1 MKKSL
6 TLAMALALGVT
17 ASAYAANP
25 FSDVPA
31 GHWAY
36 GSLEQLAA
44 DGVVEG
50 YTEGTFAGDKL
61 MTRYEMAQIVAKAM
75 AKGANVDKLA
85 AEFADELDSLGVR
98 VAKLEKG
105 ADAVKIT
112 GEVRYHYADFDNG
125 SYSMTAIGAD
135 SGTEPGSKYHE
146 NQLRSRI
153 WIQGAVNDDWS
164 YTGMIQNTQDF
175 DNETGDEETKFKR
188 AYVEGKIGGVD
199 VLAGRYNAYL
209 VNGNLYDEH
218 ADGIEV
224 SYGNDVKLTAF
235 YMKPTD
241 QNGVYGAF
249 TKGGQGNFEARI
261 EYEKAYGAKVD
272 TTIGVVKATA
282 GYTVF
287 DDGAKTQ
294 VNLANNVLEE
304 PPHPMDDNKIW
315 NVGVAFDV
323 AKDLSL
329 TADYL
334 KSDLKKWQAKGDKD
348 VVDFKDDDGF
358 ILNLNYKGAK
368 AAEPGS
374 YGVYAYYYDQARGTV
389 VAHTMNGYHGY
400 HGFKG
405 YMLGANY
412 TLAKNIVASLEWYD
426 LESKGSASIIEAGT
440 SSQVTR
446 KWGKQDMETLW
457 AQVVFTF

>member
-36 GSLEQLAA
+36 ASVAQLAA
-44 DGVVEG
+44 DGVVDG
-50 YTEGTFAGDKL
+50 YADGAFAGDKL
-61 MTRYEMAQIVAKAM
+61 ITRYEMAQIVAKAI
-75 AKGANVDKLA
+75 ANGANVDKLA
-85 AEFADELDSLGVR
+85 AEFADELDTLGVC

-105 ADAVKIT
+105 TDAVKIT
-112 GEVRYHYADFDNG
+112 GEVRYHYADKDTEKVKV
-125 SYSMTAIGAD
+125 SGAD
-135 SGTEPGSKYHE
+135 TGAAGGKKYNE

-153 WIQGAVNDDWS
+153 WVQGTVNDDWT
-164 YTGMIQNTQDF
+164 YTGMLQNTQNF
-175 DNETGDEETKFKR
+175 DDEVGNEDTEFKR
-188 AYVEGKIGGVD
+188 AYVEGKIGGVN

-224 SYGNDVKLTAF
+224 SYGKDVKFTAF
-235 YMKPTD
+235 AMKPTE
-241 QNGVYGAF
+241 QSGVYVNMVDDEGYSLVM
-249 TKGGQGNFEARI
+249 EMV
-261 EYEKAYGAKVD
+261 YDKAYGAKVD

-287 DDGAKTQ
+287 KDGKNYFTY
-294 VNLANNVLEE
+294 E
-304 PPHPMDDNKIW
+304 PDIDRAPECNIDDNKIW

-323 AKDLSL
+323 AKDTSF

-334 KSDLKKWQAKGDKD
+334 KSDLDAIKTDDSSMYFDG
-348 VVDFKDDDGF
+348 DDG
-358 ILNLNYKGAK
+358 IVIGLNYKGAK
-368 AAEPGS
+368 ASEPGS
-374 YGVYAYYYDQARGTV
+374 YGLYANYYNQARSTV
-389 VAHTMNGYHGY
+389 VAHTMNGAHGSN
-400 HGFKG
+400 GFEG
-405 YMLGANY
+405 YMIGANY
-412 TLAKNIVASLEWYD
+412 TFAKNIVATLEWYD
-426 LESKGSASIIEAGT
+426 LKSKGLLTDFGGEV
-440 SSQVTR
+440 VTPE
-446 KWGKQDMETLW
+446 KDMETLW

>member
-36 GSLEQLAA
+36 DSVAKLAA
-44 DGVVEG
+44 EGVVDG
-50 YTEGTFAGDKL
+50 YTDGAFAGDKL

-75 AKGANVDKLA
+75 AKGADCDKLA

-105 ADAVKIT
+105 ADDVKIT
-112 GEVRYHYADFDNG
+112 GEVRYHYADIDNS
-125 SYSMTAIGAD
+125 SYRNLTPTGEKV
-135 SGTEPGSKYHE
+135 EPGNKFHE
-146 NQLRSRI
+146 NQLRTRI
-153 WIQGAVNDDWS
+153 WVQGAINDDWT
-164 YTGMIQNTQDF
+164 YTGMLQNTQDF

-199 VLAGRYNAYL
+199 VIAGRYNAYL

-241 QNGVYGAF
+241 QQGVYGSWTIPAG
-249 TKGGQGNFEARI
+249 TANAGSYEAKI
-261 EYEKAYGAKVD
+261 EYDKAYGAKID
-272 TTIGVVKATA
+272 TQIGVVKATA

-287 DDGAKTQ
+287 ADGEKTQ
-294 VNLANNVLEE
+294 VDLSDNSLDDG
-304 PPHPMDDNKIW
+304 PHAQDDNKIW
-315 NVGVAFDV
+315 NVGVAFDI

-334 KSDLKKWQAKGDKD
+334 KSDLKKLQSKTDSDIA
-348 VVDFKDDDGF
+348 DFKDDDGF

-368 AAEPGS
+368 ASEPGS
-374 YGVYAYYYDQARGTV
+374 YGFYAYYYDQARGTV
-389 VAHTMNGYHGY
+389 IAHTMNGYHGY
-400 HGFKG
+400 SGFTG

-412 TLAKNIVASLEWYD
+412 TVAKNIVASLEWYD
-426 LESKGSASIIEAGT
+426 LESKDTASIIGGT
-440 SSQVTR
+440 STR
-446 KWGKQDMETLW
+446 AWYKQDMQTLW